1 MKRERIAAVAL
12 LAVTALGSAF
22 GQPNPGAAPGTDV
35 LTAAS
40 GQYYY
45 AASSYSPEAL
55 AAALKSFPYPG
66 SVTVATV
73 NEDGTPNLAVAIPAL
88 SADGKYLSFGL
99 ADNRTKT
106 NMIKRLYAVV
116 CVYEYNPR
124 AENKAD
130 RNKGARII
138 LSYPGDEENKS
149 LNAGKERPA
158 LFMRIVKILPLG

>member
-1 MKRERIAAVAL
+1 MNGTRIVPLVSLVL
-12 LAVTALGSAF
+12 LALAAPGPAF
-22 GQPNPGAAPGTDV
+22 GQAKPGTDV

-45 AASSYSPEAL
+45 AASSYTPEAL
-55 AAALKSFPYPG
+55 AAALKAYPYAG

-73 NEDGTPNLAVAIPAL
+73 NADGTPNLAVAIPAL
-88 SADGKYLSFGL
+88 SADGAYLSFGF
-99 ADNRTKT
+99 ADNRTKA
-106 NMIKRLYAVV
+106 NMIERGYAVV

-138 LSYPGDEENKS
+138 LSYPGDEENKA
-149 LNAGKERPA
+149 LNAGKERPS
-158 LFMRIVKILPLG
+158 LYMKIVKILPLG

>member
-1 MKRERIAAVAL
+1 MNRMRLCPILL
-12 LAVTALGSAF
+12 LALSAPGAAF
-22 GQPNPGAAPGTDV
+22 GQAKPGAVPGTDV

-45 AASSYSPEAL
+45 AASSYTPESL
-55 AAALKSFPYPG
+55 AAALKSYPYAG
-66 SVTVATV
+66 SVTIATV

-88 SADGKYLSFGL
+88 SADGKYMSFGF
-99 ADNRTKT
+99 ADNRTKM
-106 NMIKRLYAVV
+106 NMIERRYAVV

-138 LSYPGDEENKS
+138 LSYPGEEENKA